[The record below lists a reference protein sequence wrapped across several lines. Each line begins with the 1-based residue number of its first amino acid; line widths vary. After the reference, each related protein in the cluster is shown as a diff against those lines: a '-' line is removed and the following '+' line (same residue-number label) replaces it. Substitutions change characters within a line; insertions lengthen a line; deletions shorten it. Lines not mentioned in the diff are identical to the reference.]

1 MINKIL
7 RTVKRNYCDRLI
19 LNLILCAALSIL
31 MSVSR
36 LEASGEIIL
45 APLNSGFKLSA
56 AYEGR
61 FNIIDPGD
69 STGRHAIF
77 NILWL
82 DLKKIETGEINIFA
96 KARAL
101 GFEGDSSVKS
111 HNAMNDLEA
120 LTFNE
125 AYINK
130 ASEKYEF
137 DFGMFHK
144 KFVMDNRGELFDLSD
159 LTYGFDVMNRIEDKK
174 ARGSVFYKKNI
185 RKGIRAFFNYQF
197 NVDYSSSL
205 KTAGFNYKKLT
216 FFKAFDSFRDYFVAD
231 YRSDETRKVNY
242 SASYRNNK
250 FNYLGPFD
258 QYKLGA
264 DLNLNASIMKR
275 KITRLSL
282 EFLSNSTS
290 NGYFHLKRNAA
301 DLMAANV
308 IFFYQKHI
316 GALKIESELN
326 DRFKTS
332 LTLESY
338 FSITPGFGVED
349 GLAAGPGRVKMYK
362 MAALSHYKNTTV
374 ETAILKTSGNDGS
387 YLLKE
392 NLNFRVRVL
401 YPF

>member
-1 MINKIL
+1 
-7 RTVKRNYCDRLI
+7 
-19 LNLILCAALSIL
+19 

-137 DFGMFHK
+137 D
-144 KFVMDNRGELFDLSD
+144 
-159 LTYGFDVMNRIEDKK
+159 
-174 ARGSVFYKKNI
+174 
-185 RKGIRAFFNYQF
+185 
-197 NVDYSSSL
+197 
-205 KTAGFNYKKLT
+205 
-216 FFKAFDSFRDYFVAD
+216 
-231 YRSDETRKVNY
+231 
-242 SASYRNNK
+242 
-250 FNYLGPFD
+250 
-258 QYKLGA
+258 
-264 DLNLNASIMKR
+264 
-275 KITRLSL
+275 
-282 EFLSNSTS
+282 
-290 NGYFHLKRNAA
+290 
-301 DLMAANV
+301 
-308 IFFYQKHI
+308 
-316 GALKIESELN
+316 
-326 DRFKTS
+326 
-332 LTLESY
+332 
-338 FSITPGFGVED
+338 
-349 GLAAGPGRVKMYK
+349 
-362 MAALSHYKNTTV
+362 
-374 ETAILKTSGNDGS
+374 
-387 YLLKE
+387 
-392 NLNFRVRVL
+392 
-401 YPF
+401 

>member
-1 MINKIL
+1 MINKFLRIL
-7 RTVKRNYCDRLI
+7 KRKYLI
-19 LNLILCAALSIL
+19 LFILHLTLCVVTAIL
-31 MSVSR
+31 TSVSR
-36 LEASGEIIL
+36 LEASGEINL
-45 APLNSGFKLSA
+45 APVNSGMNLSS

-82 DLKKIETGEINIFA
+82 ELKKNETGEINVFA
-96 KARAL
+96 KAKAL
-101 GFEGDSSVKS
+101 GFEGDSLVKQ
-111 HNAMNDLEA
+111 HNAMNELEA

-130 ASEKYEF
+130 SSAEYEF

-144 KFVMDNRGELFDLSD
+144 KFGNESRYDLFDLGD
-159 LTYGFDVMNRIEDKK
+159 LTYGFDAMNRIDEKK
-174 ARGSVFYKKNI
+174 AKGNVFYKKNI
-185 RKGIRAFFNYQF
+185 KKGVRAFCNYQF

-205 KTAGFNYKKLT
+205 KTVGFDYKNFT
-216 FFKAFDSFRDYFVAD
+216 FFKAFDSLRDYFVAD
-231 YRSDETRKVNY
+231 YKSREVKKAVY

-250 FNYLGPFD
+250 FNYLAPFT

-264 DLNLNASIMKR
+264 CLNLNSSLMNQ

-282 EFLSNSTS
+282 ELLSNGTS

-308 IFFYQKHI
+308 IFFYQKYV
-316 GALKIESELN
+316 GAFKIESKLS

-332 LTLESY
+332 LSLESY
-338 FSITPGFGVED
+338 FSIKPAFGFED
-349 GLAAGPGRVKMYK
+349 GLSSEPGRVKIYK
-362 MAALSHYKNTTV
+362 MAAESHYKKTTV

-387 YLLKE
+387 YLLNEK
-392 NLNFRVRVL
+392 LNFRIRVL

>member
-1 MINKIL
+1 
-7 RTVKRNYCDRLI
+7 
-19 LNLILCAALSIL
+19 
-31 MSVSR
+31 
-36 LEASGEIIL
+36 
-45 APLNSGFKLSA
+45 
-56 AYEGR
+56 
-61 FNIIDPGD
+61 
-69 STGRHAIF
+69 
-77 NILWL
+77 
-82 DLKKIETGEINIFA
+82 
-96 KARAL
+96 
-101 GFEGDSSVKS
+101 
-111 HNAMNDLEA
+111 
-120 LTFNE
+120 
-125 AYINK
+125 
-130 ASEKYEF
+130 
-137 DFGMFHK
+137 K

>member
-1 MINKIL
+1 
-7 RTVKRNYCDRLI
+7 
-19 LNLILCAALSIL
+19 

-137 DFGMFHK
+137 DK